1 MPKNPFFSAEK
12 ILVVGPAWV
21 GDMVMAQSLFQSLK
35 RQAPDCVIDV
45 LAPAWSGPL
54 LARMPQVRR
63 AHTLPFAH
71 GELKLVERH
80 RIARRLRAERYD
92 RAIVLPNSFK
102 SALIPLWADILRR
115 TGYRGELRWGL
126 LNDVRTLD
134 KKLLPQTVQRFVAL
148 GLPEDVALPPPI
160 PFPQLHIASDS
171 VQAALSAL
179 RLERPSQPLLALCP
193 GAEYGPAKRW
203 PAPYFADVARTKIA
217 QGWSVW
223 IFGSA
228 HDQTIAAEICALAGE
243 GCVDLSGRTTL
254 AQAIDVLSL
263 ADLVL
268 SNDSGMMHVAA
279 ALGRKLVAV
288 YGSSDPGFTPPLSV
302 AARVVWLKLAC
313 SPCFE
318 RECPLGHLNC
328 LREISPERVLAEM
341 AELMP

>member
-1 MPKNPFFSAEK
+1 MNIRSVKK

-21 GDMVMAQSLFQSLK
+21 GDMVMAQSLFKILK
-35 RQAPDCVIDV
+35 RQFPEVIIDV

-54 LARMPQVRR
+54 LARMPEVRQ

-71 GELKLVERH
+71 GELKLGERY
-80 RIARRLRAERYD
+80 RSARRLRAERYD
-92 RAIVLPNSFK
+92 HAIVLPNSLK
-102 SALIPLWADILRR
+102 SALIPFWARIPRR

-126 LNDVRTLD
+126 LNDVRQLD

-148 GLPEDVALPPPI
+148 GLPKDAALPPQI
-160 PFPQLHIASDS
+160 PLPQLHISSDS
-171 VQAALSAL
+171 VQAALASL

-203 PAPYFADVARTKIA
+203 PAQYFADVARAKLA

-228 HDQTIAAEICALAGE
+228 KDKAIAAEICAQAGE
-243 GCVDLSGRTTL
+243 GCIDLSGRTTL

-268 SNDSGMMHVAA
+268 TNDSGMMHVAA

-288 YGSSDPGFTPPLSV
+288 YGSSDPGFTPPLSGT
-302 AARVVWLKLAC
+302 ARIVWLGLAC

-318 RECPLGHLNC
+318 RECPLVHLNC
-328 LREISPERVLAEM
+328 LREIRPERVLAEM